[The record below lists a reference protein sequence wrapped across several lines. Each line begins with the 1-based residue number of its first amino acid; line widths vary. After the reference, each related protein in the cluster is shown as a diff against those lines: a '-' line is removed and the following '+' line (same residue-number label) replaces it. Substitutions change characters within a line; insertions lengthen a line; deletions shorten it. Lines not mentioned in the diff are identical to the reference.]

1 MAFVLDTSISA
12 VWALADEAS
21 PLAELAASRLLQ
33 ETALVPHIWWY
44 EMRNILVISE
54 RRQRITAGDSG
65 IFLDL
70 LASYPIQIDAV
81 DDEQRILQ
89 LARQFRL
96 SFYDAAYLAVA
107 QRNQIPLATLD
118 KALEAAALAAG
129 IALLS

>member
-118 KALEAAALAAG
+118 KALEAAAVTAG

>member
-96 SFYDAAYLAVA
+96 FDEGGTA
-107 QRNQIPLATLD
+107 
-118 KALEAAALAAG
+118 
-129 IALLS
+129 

>member
-118 KALEAAALAAG
+118 KALEAAAVAAG